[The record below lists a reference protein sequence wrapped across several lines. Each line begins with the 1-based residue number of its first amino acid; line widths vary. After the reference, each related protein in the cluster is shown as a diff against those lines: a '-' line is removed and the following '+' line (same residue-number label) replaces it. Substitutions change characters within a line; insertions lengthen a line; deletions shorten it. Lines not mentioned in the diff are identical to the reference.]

1 MAYGKNSFVLYTD
14 LLYTVEKMPLE
25 KAGELFLHILRYVN
39 DEEPETDDLIVNL
52 TFEPIKQQ
60 LKRDLRAWEKK
71 QEQRRQ
77 AGLRSAEVRRENS
90 TTVNDR
96 STTVNNPSISLGV
109 NGNVNGNGNVNVN
122 YKEVVDLWNTMCSPP
137 LPKVEKITQARKN
150 KIKPRITEMGGRDP
164 AMGTIKQIFKKVN
177 QSDFLKGDNP
187 RGWQVTF
194 DWIFENGKNW
204 LKIIEGNYDNKKKGY
219 DPKNPN
225 SQPKKWE
232 EF

>member
-1 MAYGKNSFVLYTD
+1 MAYGKSSFVLYTD
-14 LLYTVEKMPLE
+14 LLHTVEKMPVE
-25 KAGELFLHILRYVN
+25 KAGELFMHILRYVN
-39 DEEPETDDLIVNL
+39 DQEPETDDLIVNL
-52 TFEPIKQQ
+52 TFEPVKQQ

-77 AGLRSAEVRRENS
+77 AGLRSARARRENS

-96 STTVNNPSISLGV
+96 STTVNNPSISLGD
-109 NGNVNGNGNVNVN
+109 NGNGNVSGNVN

-164 AMGTIKQIFKKVN
+164 AMDTLKKIFEKVN

-187 RGWQVTF
+187 RSWQVTF

-204 LKIIEGNYDNKKKGY
+204 LKVIEGNYDNKKQGY
-219 DPKNPN
+219 DPKNTN